1 MKALKVLPQRS
12 PKLVDIDQ
20 SLESLQH
27 EVDGY
32 IQVIYPFEDK
42 VAIVCDDE
50 GKINGKEPNR
60 VLQDEDGK
68 VYDVLCGTFLIV
80 GLSDDD
86 FTDLSLELIDKYINK
101 YESPEYF
108 VRTSSGIA
116 VLRDSEM
123 FFI

>member
-68 VYDVLCGTFLIV
+68 VYDVLCGAFLIV

-116 VLRDSEM
+116 VLRGSEM